1 MKYTYIKIEE
11 WCGLWRGDELV
22 SEGHDMSVGNLYDY
36 TKQDGE
42 FELVYYGYPDE
53 GAHGDAFSHEH
64 DFGGFADKTLAE
76 WLPLC
81 GEPG

>member
-22 SEGHDMSVGNLYDY
+22 HEGHDMDIGLLYDF

-42 FELVYYGYPDE
+42 FELIYFGYPDE
-53 GAHGDAFSHEH
+53 GPNAAAFDPEQG
-64 DFGGFADKTLAE
+64 FGSFADRPLAE

-81 GEPG
+81 GEPR